1 MPIVTE
7 QIARRSLDDAQ
18 RRRRCGR
25 GGGSRTRR
33 RRYQHIAQLCVTV
46 VAVATAAAAA
56 RRTSAT
62 ATAAAAAK
70 TVLRT
75 EVVVLHIGRVAA
87 VADVVRVVH
96 LHENVARLQADLAE
110 ALLQVPV
117 LAGVVLVLG
126 ARRRRRWPAKVHIVP
141 EWHWVPNVSVFVWK
155 PTGRGNSFGE
165 YHRTGILRTRIQSE
179 RAIESNNHRRGS
191 PDRTGDACTL
201 AEKTES

>member
-1 MPIVTE
+1 MTIVTE
-7 QIARRSLDDAQ
+7 QIACRSLDDAQ

-56 RRTSAT
+56 RRSA
-62 ATAAAAAK
+62 ATAAAK

-96 LHENVARLQADLAE
+96 LHENVARLKADLAE

-165 YHRTGILRTRIQSE
+165 YHPLSGILRTRIQSE